1 MSKTDDYIKK
11 YNDIPRG
18 YKYLVIEQV
27 WKRQES
33 GEVAMTRFKSGLLR
47 DPGLIAKI
55 ESAIDLAKE
64 WIQFAKLTQCSL
76 TDSVRASHPKING
89 EVFNNINYAQL
100 VEYEIRSKLKG
111 EEYRI
116 ENFTQVLKKSEEFI
130 KNLKKDDLFKVRILI
145 AKYLISPL

>member
-33 GEVAMTRFKSGLLR
+33 GEVAMVRFKSGLLK

-55 ESAIDLAKE
+55 ESAIDQAKE
-64 WIQFAKLTQCSL
+64 WIQFAKLTKYSM
-76 TDSVRASHPKING
+76 TDSVRATHRDGYDNLSYS
-89 EVFNNINYAQL
+89 EL
-100 VEYEIRSKLKG
+100 VEYEIRHKLKG
-111 EEYRI
+111 EEWRI
-116 ENFTQVLKKSEEFI
+116 DHFAQVLNKSEEFI
-130 KNLKKDDLFKVRILI
+130 RNLDKESPFKVQILI